1 MTLIILTII
10 SISILLAPMG
20 CIMLWNRYNY
30 FHDGLVHAC
39 LFSGVIS
46 YFLNTSHII
55 SMMIVAV
62 SLAILV
68 FILKFYSN
76 KNAVVSLVSS
86 AFLATSIIA
95 ASKLNE
101 RTLFES
107 MLFGDI
113 FAINEQS
120 FYLVLVMLCAI
131 FLLLWKYLDQ
141 IVIISIDPDIAKTS
155 KQPIHIIEFTIL
167 LILALIIAIS
177 IKLIG
182 AFLIGTL
189 LIIPAIGARLIA
201 KSPVQMLVGS
211 VCIGLVSGI
220 SGFYLSLTYDW
231 PLSPSISVIS
241 IFAYIFLSLIKSFR
255 S

>member
-46 YFLNTSHII
+46 YFLNTPQII

-62 SLAILV
+62 SFSILV

-76 KNAVVSLVSS
+76 KNAVISLVSS

-95 ASKLNE
+95 ASQLNE
-101 RTLFES
+101 RTLFDS

-113 FAINEQS
+113 FTINIQS
-120 FYLVLVMLCAI
+120 FYLVVGMLVAI
-131 FLLLWKYLDQ
+131 SVLLWKYIDQ
-141 IVIISIDPDIAKTS
+141 IVIISIDPDIAKIS
-155 KQPIHIIEFTIL
+155 QKPIHIIEFTIL
-167 LILALIIAIS
+167 LMLALVIAIS

-201 KSPVQMLVGS
+201 KSPVQMLIGS
-211 VCIGLVSGI
+211 ICIGLVSGI
-220 SGFYLSLTYDW
+220 SGFYLSLTCDW

-241 IFAYIFLSLIKSFR
+241 ICIYILLSPIKRLR